1 MQVRSFGNWHV
12 ANEYTEYWVM
22 VALILCSYWTG
33 IKQTSTEPKQATTL
47 IERNPTGKE
56 SGWFP
61 FPRWW
66 LKKYK
71 FLGLR
76 VLYCSFVVF
85 LAFCQRS
92 TQKPQIAI
100 KSQSFAGKRYQV
112 CKLSCLYHLPWVR
125 DVFEFLLST
134 LIMPC
139 GYVTQWKK
147 RNQLRDGQLESYM
160 GEEGG
165 V

>member
-22 VALILCSYWTG
+22 IALILCSYWTG

-56 SGWFP
+56 SGCFP

-66 LKKYK
+66 LKQYK

-85 LAFCQRS
+85 LRFVKDQHKNLKSPLKVKVLQVNAIRCVNYPVCITCHGFVMYLNFYYRRS
-92 TQKPQIAI
+92 WCPVDMSRNE
-100 KSQSFAGKRYQV
+100 KSR
-112 CKLSCLYHLPWVR
+112 
-125 DVFEFLLST
+125 T
-134 LIMPC
+134 
-139 GYVTQWKK
+139 
-147 RNQLRDGQLESYM
+147 N
-160 GEEGG
+160 
-165 V
+165 